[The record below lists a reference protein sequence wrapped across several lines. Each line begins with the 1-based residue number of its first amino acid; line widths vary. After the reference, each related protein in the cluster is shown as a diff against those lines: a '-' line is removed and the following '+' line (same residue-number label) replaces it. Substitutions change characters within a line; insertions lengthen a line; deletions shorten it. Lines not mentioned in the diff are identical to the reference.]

1 MSPLGRPEGE
11 YRKAQPGGSPM
22 SPLGRPEG
30 EYWKAQAVGHLHAAA
45 QPLVALTLQLRQA
58 SLQAPSGL
66 LRALGAAVE
75 GFERELAAQGMGER
89 EVAAAS
95 YVLCA
100 WVDDVVADTPWA
112 AEATPLLQR
121 VHHEAAGQVRVLRL
135 IEHLMA
141 QPERHAA
148 VLELAHACLC
158 LGLQGEQRGQPA
170 AAAELTRW
178 RQRLHESLTRV
189 APVSEGPLSAPWAV
203 AVPAAVP
210 PWRRR
215 AWQLA
220 LLLGALA
227 TLGVYTAAQLRLA
240 AQVDA
245 VFVSMQGLGAD
256 AGRPAASGAVPATPP
271 VPSAPVA
278 RLAAA
283 LGEDVRAGRVA
294 LDEAAHR
301 STVSV
306 SADRLLATDGAG
318 LSAAGQALLER
329 IAAALAT
336 QPGKIVVRGHT
347 DGQDARDARLP
358 SAWHQSFE
366 WARLAAGAL
375 TPKVGADRV
384 EAEGLADAADERA
397 ADGRPAGGAKPS
409 PRARRRVDIVLFP

>member
-1 MSPLGRPEGE
+1 MSTADGRIDSQSRP
-11 YRKAQPGGSPM
+11 PGG
-22 SPLGRPEG
+22 
-30 EYWKAQAVGHLHAAA
+30 HLYAAA
-45 QPLVALTLQLRQA
+45 QPLVALTLQLRHA
-58 SLQAPSGL
+58 SLQAPAGL
-66 LRALGAAVE
+66 LRALGAAVD
-75 GFERELAAQGMGER
+75 GFERELASQGMGER

-100 WVDDVVADTPWA
+100 WADDVVADTPWA

-121 VHHEAAGQVRVLRL
+121 VHHEAAGHVRVLRL
-135 IEHLMA
+135 IEHLML

-148 VLELAHACLC
+148 LLELAHACLS
-158 LGLQGEQRGQPA
+158 LGLQGEQRGRPA

-178 RQRLHESLTRV
+178 RQGLHECLSRV
-189 APVSEGPLSAPWAV
+189 APVSEGPLSAPWPV
-203 AVPAAVP
+203 AVPASAP

-245 VFVSMQGLGAD
+245 VFVTMQGLGAD
-256 AGRPAASGAVPATPP
+256 AGRPAAAGAATATPP
-271 VPSAPVA
+271 APVA

-283 LGEDVRAGRVA
+283 LGDDVRAGRVA

-306 SADRLLATDGAG
+306 STDRLLATDGAG
-318 LSAAGQALLER
+318 LSTAGQALLER

-347 DGQDARDARLP
+347 DGLDARDARQP

-366 WARLAAGAL
+366 WARLAASAL
-375 TPKVGADRV
+375 TPKVGAERV

-397 ADGRPAGGAKPS
+397 ADGRPAGGPQPS